1 MKIEVS
7 VVCVATHIES
17 NLRLCGYRISKK
29 NSKDFIVNL
38 CLIIDAKIYFSFPE
52 GDCIGSVLLFGCC
65 LTVALERPRYPTID
79 LPT

>member
-1 MKIEVS
+1 M
-7 VVCVATHIES
+7 VCVATHIES

-38 CLIIDAKIYFSFPE
+38 CLIIDAKIE

-65 LTVALERPRYPTID
+65 LTVALERPRYPTIY